1 MNGADYILC
10 TAARDEAEGISRLI
24 EDVLSQD
31 KRPGLWVIVDD
42 SSTDATPMIVE
53 RYARNNRWI
62 RPLRYG
68 GQRHESQL
76 MHISKVKSFA
86 ARSAISLAAAE
97 GIAWSHIG
105 ILDADMSVD
114 NTFYARMLKRLDE
127 DDSIGLLG
135 AGILSLS
142 EKGIILE
149 SARGDLP
156 GSATMLC
163 RRSCFEEIG
172 GVPDDMY
179 PEDAIMTARAKLS
192 GWTTERSSAITAL
205 QGRRSGSKYGDIK
218 GYVLRGERVYFLRY
232 PPAYLLIRSAHI
244 GLKKGPLL
252 ALSFLYGFIRCR
264 IRGAQRLEDRRLVEY
279 FSGERFHEAISYNL
293 GPVLEKIGVRR
304 P

>member
-1 MNGADYILC
+1 MTGADYILC
-10 TAARDEAEGISRLI
+10 TAAKDEAAGIARLI
-24 EDVLSQD
+24 EDVLSQER
-31 KRPGLWVIVDD
+31 RPGLWVIVDD
-42 SSTDATPMIVE
+42 SSSDNTSAIVE
-53 RYARNNRWI
+53 RYARSNEWI
-62 RPLRYG
+62 RLLKYG
-68 GQRHESQL
+68 GERHSSLL

-86 ARSAISLAAAE
+86 TRSALNMAAAE
-97 GIAWSHIG
+97 GIAWSYIG
-105 ILDADMSVD
+105 ILDADMSID
-114 NTFYARMLKRLDE
+114 NAFYTRMLSRMGE
-127 DDSIGLLG
+127 DGSIGLLG

-179 PEDAIMTARAKLS
+179 PEDAIMTAKAKLA

-232 PPAYLLIRSAHI
+232 PPAYLLLRSAHI

-279 FSGERFHEAISYNL
+279 FSGERFHEALSHNL
-293 GPVLEKIGVRR
+293 GPMLERMGFRR